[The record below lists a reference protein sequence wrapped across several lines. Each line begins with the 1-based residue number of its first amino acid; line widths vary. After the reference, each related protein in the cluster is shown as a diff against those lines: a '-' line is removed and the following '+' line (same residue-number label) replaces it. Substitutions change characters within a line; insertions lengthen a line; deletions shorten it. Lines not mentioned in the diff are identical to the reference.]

1 MKRKDAIVR
10 IAAAGFGVGASSALI
25 VAASNRPMRSGAPA
39 AQRGKPLSPPK
50 SGPVKVA
57 LVIGPDLVAI
67 DIFGP
72 YAAFRAASLAHD
84 TTSSP
89 LFEFYMLAKTTDS
102 IDVDGLQLR
111 PHYSFDDAPQPHVVV
126 VPNQLGSDE
135 TVAYVK
141 RAASNAD
148 VTMAVCTG
156 AFIVGQAGLFD
167 GLRATTHHLAYDAF
181 ARSFPRVTLLRGP
194 KYVEEPNVSS
204 SGGETSGIDLALR
217 VVERYYG
224 ADVAKNAAYMMEYR
238 RSDRPQQLND
248 V

>member
-141 RAASNAD
+141 G
-148 VTMAVCTG
+148 V
-156 AFIVGQAGLFD
+156 FIDLQAPDKNGRVVGETVSKWKNVGSKAQDLGKNLERQVNSWLRRFPRLFPW
-167 GLRATTHHLAYDAF
+167 F
-181 ARSFPRVTLLRGP
+181 ARRVP
-194 KYVEEPNVSS
+194 W
-204 SGGETSGIDLALR
+204 
-217 VVERYYG
+217 
-224 ADVAKNAAYMMEYR
+224 R
-238 RSDRPQQLND
+238 RDG
-248 V
+248 